1 MVASVMATWEGET
14 VAQQE
19 GCGAA
24 GGVEAQDLKV
34 LYHVE
39 GKNGGNHHTPIVG
52 GEPVI
57 YSQ

>member
-1 MVASVMATWEGET
+1 MATWEGET